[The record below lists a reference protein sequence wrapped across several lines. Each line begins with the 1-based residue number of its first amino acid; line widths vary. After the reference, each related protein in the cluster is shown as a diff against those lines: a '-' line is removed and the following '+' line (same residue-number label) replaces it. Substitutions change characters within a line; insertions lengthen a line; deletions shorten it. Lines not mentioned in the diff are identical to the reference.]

1 MPVQDRPGLSHL
13 VQLRGLNLNP
23 LALLLEENPHIP
35 VTQIIGQDEDNVR
48 LLSLCD

>member
-23 LALLLEENPHIP
+23 LALLLEENPQVP
-35 VTQIIGQDEDNVR
+35 VTEIISQDEDDVR
-48 LLSLCD
+48 LLFLCD